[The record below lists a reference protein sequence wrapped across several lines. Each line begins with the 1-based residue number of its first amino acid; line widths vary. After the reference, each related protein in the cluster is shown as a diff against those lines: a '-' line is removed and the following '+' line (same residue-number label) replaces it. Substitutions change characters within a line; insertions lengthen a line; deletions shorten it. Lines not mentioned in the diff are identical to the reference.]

1 MESLQYLKEFLKDL
15 KQLSFKP
22 YYKWNTFNT
31 DYFVNVA
38 LNDDEV
44 LNLIINRIPSIQLK

>member
-1 MESLQYLKEFLKDL
+1 MESLQYLKEFLKNL

-31 DYFVNVA
+31 
-38 LNDDEV
+38 
-44 LNLIINRIPSIQLK
+44 ISPSKFRQVWNEF